1 MVTFSGHTT
10 TPTSS
15 RYYAGSFNSTPG
27 ELLSGCQ
34 TYLYTYGHYG
44 TFFLKALNTSNYIY
58 ILSSPSSLI
67 STKLSRLALHLARP
81 ERIFTSVYL
90 DDLIIFGK
98 SPKLTANHTK

>member
-10 TPTSS
+10 TTPTSS
-15 RYYAGSFNSTPG
+15 RYYVGSFNPTSG

-34 TYLYTYGHYG
+34 TS
-44 TFFLKALNTSNYIY
+44 SNKTLIFRSLAY
-58 ILSSPSSLI
+58 ILSSLSSLI
-67 STKLSRLALHLARP
+67 STKSSRLALHLARP

-98 SPKLTANHTK
+98 SQKLTANHAK

>member
-15 RYYAGSFNSTPG
+15 RYYVGSFNTTPG

-34 TYLYTYGHYG
+34 TYLC
-44 TFFLKALNTSNYIY
+44 TSSNKTLIFRSLAY
-58 ILSSPSSLI
+58 ILSSPSSLM
-67 STKLSRLALHLARP
+67 STKSSHLALHLARP
-81 ERIFTSVYL
+81 ERVFTSVYL

-98 SPKLTANHTK
+98 SQKLTANHTK